1 MTKLSV
7 NINKIATLRNSRQ
20 GLEPNLGE
28 FAHKIVSYGAHGITI
43 HPRADERHITRQD
56 VFDISREITTVET
69 NFEGDLREGFLE
81 LVFSLKPSQ
90 CTLVPV
96 RPGEITSDHGW
107 DFESYAWLLEP
118 IIKKIKSHQVR
129 VSLFV
134 DAGDPAAVTSA
145 ARIGADRIEIYT
157 EPFAKSFLKGDS
169 SKEILAIN
177 QTISKAKDLG
187 LGVNAG
193 HDLTHLNL
201 RLLQKECPGID
212 EVSIGH
218 HLITRALDVGMEQS
232 VSDYLAALG

>member
-20 GLEPNLGE
+20 GLEPHLVE

-56 VFDISREITTVET
+56 VFDISREIKTVET
-69 NFEGDLREGFLE
+69 NFEGDLREGFLD
-81 LVFSLKPSQ
+81 LVFSLKPNQ

-107 DFESYAWLLEP
+107 NFESYAWLLEP

-134 DAGDPAAVTSA
+134 DAGDPEAVASA

-157 EPFAKSFLKGDS
+157 EPFAKSFLNGDS
-169 SKEILAIN
+169 TKEILAIN
-177 QTISKAKDLG
+177 KTISKAKQLG
-187 LGVNAG
+187 LQVNAG

-201 RLLQKECPGID
+201 RLLQRECPGID

>member
-20 GLEPNLGE
+20 GLEPHLVQ
-28 FAHKIVSYGAHGITI
+28 FAHKIVTYGAHGITI

-56 VFDISREITTVET
+56 VFDISREITAVET
-69 NFEGDLREGFLE
+69 NFEGDLREGFLD
-81 LVFSLKPSQ
+81 LVFSLRPTQ

-107 DFESYAWLLEP
+107 DFERYAWLLEP

-134 DAGDPAAVTSA
+134 DAGDPSGVESA

-157 EPFAKSFLKGDS
+157 EPFAKSFLNGDS
-169 SKEILAIN
+169 AKEILAIN
-177 QTISKAKDLG
+177 RTIAKAKELG

-218 HLITRALDVGMEQS
+218 HLITRALDVGMERS
-232 VSDYLAALG
+232 VSEYLAALG